1 MQPDSLPCS
10 TCPILDLGT
19 VYPVK
24 DGRDPWRRMPRL
36 FQLSVKLFGPSMNSH
51 SSRTRLKL
59 EKLFGHYCKVQRQ
72 KYGPCTRARA
82 RVCAGILQDAV
93 SHGLSADTRPERH
106 AFVTHALRTAV
117 NDDRTSERMK
127 ATMVA
132 RPTPQLAM
140 PPITFRA
147 VPAA

>member
-1 MQPDSLPCS
+1 VSDGLPCS

-24 DGRDPWRRMPRL
+24 DARDPWRRMPKL
-36 FQLSVKLFGPSMNSH
+36 FLLSVRLFGPSMNSH
-51 SSRTRLKL
+51 RSRTRLRL

-82 RVCAGILQDAV
+82 KVCAGILQDAV
-93 SHGLSADTRPERH
+93 SHGLSADSGPERH

-117 NDDRTSERMK
+117 NDDRTAERMK
-127 ATMVA
+127 DTMVA

-140 PPITFRA
+140 PPITFRE